1 MEPLDQVYTQSPI
14 WISRSYVCEL
24 SRENLEI
31 FFLSIANLQILY
43 ILNILWLTKSGE
55 TNAWSCYCQRKC
67 PSTNFVLTTYFLNY
81 LNYLCRIK
89 WIESVQKIPLTCLDM
104 CRMLSIN
111 FTGDVIVCL
120 NGDCHVYS
128 VCLLYVAWCDRHFQG
143 FCKLQSTIIF
153 TWYYSPCSVM
163 LRHLLFGSKKDE
175 VVVCKNACINP
186 LKHFP
191 AVSLCLLLSWNW
203 IFYCLPGFIEH

>member
-1 MEPLDQVYTQSPI
+1 MTWNH
-14 WISRSYVCEL
+14 WIKYIL
-24 SRENLEI
+24 SRPFEYPDHTSVNCLEKILRI

-43 ILNILWLTKSGE
+43 ILTILWLTKSGE

-67 PSTNFVLTTYFLNY
+67 PSTNFVLTTFLNY

-104 CRMLSIN
+104 CRMLSIT

-128 VCLLYVAWCDRHFQG
+128 VRLLYVAWCDRHFQG
-143 FCKLQSTIIF
+143 FCKLQSSIIF

-163 LRHLLFGSKKDE
+163 LRHLLFEAKKT
-175 VVVCKNACINP
+175 KLSARM
-186 LKHFP
+186 P
-191 AVSLCLLLSWNW
+191 ALT
-203 IFYCLPGFIEH
+203 H